1 MIIAC
6 CNFGLKIL
14 QYFALGQTSLLYCP
28 LCLFGMVLILMLDD
42 PSLEA
47 KAGPLLAFLVNRLG
61 LLVPLSQ
68 VVKAHTPA
76 LLEMSPGR

>member
-1 MIIAC
+1 MIICC

-14 QYFALGQTSLLYCP
+14 QYFALGQTSLLYIP
-28 LCLFGMVLILMLDD
+28 LCLFSIVLILMLDN

-47 KAGPLLAFLVNRLG
+47 KAGPFLSFLMNRLG

-76 LLEMSPGR
+76 LLEVSP